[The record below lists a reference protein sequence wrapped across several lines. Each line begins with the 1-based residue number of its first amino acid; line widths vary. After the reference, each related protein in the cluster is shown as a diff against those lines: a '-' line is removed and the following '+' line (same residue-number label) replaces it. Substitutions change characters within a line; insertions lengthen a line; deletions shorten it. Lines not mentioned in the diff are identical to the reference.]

1 MKKTAEILAIIARIS
16 GREIGQIRPEMEL
29 VADLGLDSSKAVE
42 LLVTIEDT
50 LDLEIEEED
59 AAELNTVGDIIN
71 YISRVA
77 DNGTA

>member
-16 GREIGQIRPEMEL
+16 GTEIGQIRPEMEL